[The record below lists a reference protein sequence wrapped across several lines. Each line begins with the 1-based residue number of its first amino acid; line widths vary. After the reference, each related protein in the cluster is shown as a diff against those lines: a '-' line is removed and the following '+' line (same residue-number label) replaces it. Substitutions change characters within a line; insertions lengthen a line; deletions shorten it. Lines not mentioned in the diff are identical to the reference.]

1 MEDQQDYLG
10 TIIKMKGIFYQ
21 RVYSVEIY
29 AYKNKPIYEHY
40 DNFNTFK
47 EAEDFGKQKV
57 KENGNGAY
65 YVKWHYNKIEIPK
78 IETPKRKIKLKQKEA
93 EWIEHPWAEESPYG
107 YLISNYECTHC
118 HAWKRDM
125 SNYCPECGYKMKGLF
140 KNEKNKC

>member
-1 MEDQQDYLG
+1 M
-10 TIIKMKGIFYQ
+10 TTKMTTIKMKGNFYQ
-21 RVYSVEIY
+21 RVYSVEVY

-65 YVKWHYNKIEIPK
+65 YVKWHYSKIEIPK

-140 KNEKNKC
+140 KNEKNKS

>member
-21 RVYSVEIY
+21 RVYSVEVY

-57 KENGNGAY
+57 KENGNGVY
-65 YVKWHYNKIEIPK
+65 CVNWHYNKIEIPK

-118 HAWKRDM
+118 HTWKRDM
-125 SNYCPECGYKMKGLF
+125 SNYCPECGYKMKRLIQA
-140 KNEKNKC
+140 KEIK